1 MGGLR
6 FWLNDETNE
15 AGVYTLQSADG
26 EALARVALNYI
37 RAESK
42 QRFATVEQLKK
53 QLQGAQ
59 VNEIKGSVEAIKEV
73 TDLLKSGVA
82 LWKVFIALCLVFLL
96 IEILLLRF
104 LKS

>member
-1 MGGLR
+1 LR

-26 EALARVALNYI
+26 EALASVALNYI